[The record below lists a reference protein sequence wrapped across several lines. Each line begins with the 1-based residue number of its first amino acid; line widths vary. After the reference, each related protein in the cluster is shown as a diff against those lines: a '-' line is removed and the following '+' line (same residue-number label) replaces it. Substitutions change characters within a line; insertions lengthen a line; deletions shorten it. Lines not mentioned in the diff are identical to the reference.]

1 METRQ
6 IIAYVLIALP
16 VLAAVGLI
24 NHWRLRVRAQRR
36 AMRGRPID

>member
-6 IIAYVLIALP
+6 IIAYVLIALLA
-16 VLAAVGLI
+16 LAAAGLI

-36 AMRGRPID
+36 AMRGHPVD